1 MREHPASRPHRVA
14 VVAPPGVVAFD
25 LTIATQVFGHDG
37 AHHYEVTVCGLTAG
51 TVATTSGFGIVV
63 EADLSA
69 LEGAGTVL
77 VPGFARGPIP
87 PALLDALVRAHAAG
101 SRMVSICTG
110 AFALAEAGLLD
121 GRRATTHWAHAPELA
136 RTHPAV
142 RVDPGVLYVDEG
154 QVLTSA
160 GMAAGLDLCLYLVGR
175 DHGADAA
182 TERARQMVTPLHR
195 AGGQAQYLAAPDPG
209 EDPDLAAV
217 TRWARDHL
225 ADPLTTADLASRA
238 LCSPRTLARRFTE
251 RLGTSP
257 HAWLTAQRVQLAT
270 RLLERSDLT
279 IDQVAA
285 RAGLGTAANFRLHLH
300 RSHATT
306 PTTYR
311 AAFAATATKAP
322 T

>member
-1 MREHPASRPHRVA
+1 VREHPANRPHRVA

-51 TVATTSGFGIVV
+51 TVATTSGFGIAV

-69 LEGAGTVL
+69 LTGADTVL
-77 VPGFARGPIP
+77 VPGFARGPTP

-121 GRRATTHWAHAPELA
+121 GRRATTHWAHAAELA
-136 RTHPAV
+136 RTYPTV
-142 RVDPGVLYVDEG
+142 EVDPGVLYIDEG

-160 GMAAGLDLCLYLVGR
+160 GMAAGLDLCLHMVGR

-195 AGGQAQYLAAPDPG
+195 TGGQAQYLPAPDPA
-209 EDPDLAAV
+209 EDPDLAAL
-217 TRWARDHL
+217 TRWTRDHL
-225 ADPLTTADLASRA
+225 ADPLTTADLAARA

-257 HAWLTAQRVQLAT
+257 HAWLTTQRVQLAT

-285 RAGLGTAANFRLHLH
+285 RAGLGTAANLRLHLH

-311 AAFAATATKAP
+311 AAFAATATP

>member
-1 MREHPASRPHRVA
+1 

-25 LTIATQVFGHDG
+25 LAIATQVFGHDG
-37 AHHYEVTVCGLTAG
+37 TDRYEVIVCGLTAG
-51 TVATTSGFGIVV
+51 TVTTTSGFAIVV

-69 LEGAGTVL
+69 LTGADTVL
-77 VPGFARGPIP
+77 VPGFARAPTP
-87 PALLDALVRAHAAG
+87 LALRDALVGASTAG

-136 RTHPAV
+136 QAHPAV

-160 GMAAGLDLCLYLVGR
+160 GMAAGLDLCLYLVGL
-175 DHGADAA
+175 DHGADVAA
-182 TERARQMVTPLHR
+182 QRARQMVAPLHR
-195 AGGQAQYLAAPDPG
+195 TGGQAQHLPAADPA

-217 TRWARDHL
+217 TRWATNHL
-225 ADPLTTADLASRA
+225 ANRITTADLATQA

-257 HAWLTAQRVQLAT
+257 HAWLTTQRVQLAT

-279 IDQVAA
+279 VDQIAA
-285 RAGLGTAANFRLHLH
+285 RAGLGTAANLRLHLR

-311 AAFAATATKAP
+311 AAFSKTRHRDRPKA
-322 T
+322 